1 MNEGKKELTLQDAL
15 FEFQE
20 RFSGV
25 EKRRKNTFTN
35 SLYASLDDVINAAK
49 PLLNELGLR
58 VNYLLQYEGEK
69 PTLKTVITHTNG
81 ETVESISPLST
92 NNTPQQF
99 GSELTY
105 LRRYTL
111 CCMLNIVETDDDDGN
126 AGERPQGNPKLTEK
140 QHGQII
146 DLIEATNT
154 DNKVFKDKYLIPVFH
169 VDTVE
174 QLDTR
179 QASVAIKTLE
189 QKLKRIE
196 ADGATK

>member
-1 MNEGKKELTLQDAL
+1 MSEDKETIQDAL
-15 FEFQE
+15 FKFQQD
-20 RFSGV
+20 FKGV

-58 VNYLLQYEGEK
+58 VNYLLQFEGERS
-69 PTLKTVITHTNG
+69 TLKTTVTHKSG
-81 ETVESISPLST
+81 ETIESVSPLST

-111 CCMLNIVETDDDDGN
+111 CCLLNIVETDDDDGN
-126 AGERPQGNPKLTEK
+126 AGEKPQGIPKLTEK

-154 DNKVFKDKYLIPVFH
+154 DNKVFKDKYLAPVFH

-196 ADGATK
+196 ADGTAKQ